1 MKKTLTDTDVCIPAN
16 EPGKTANNPEETA
29 EASGMATETG
39 PADDEVVADGSEA
52 TATCAED
59 APSASIAETDPEA
72 APTAEETPPCTQPSY
87 PPDLE
92 ARLAEAETRG
102 YLRGRNE
109 RIEQLM
115 REPAIFERQRGHP
128 SIPSSQASGEEWQ
141 ADSQPM
147 ILNNPR
153 VSIWDR

>member
-1 MKKTLTDTDVCIPAN
+1 MKKTLTDTDVRIPAN
-16 EPGKTANNPEETA
+16 GPDASFDNPAETA
-29 EASGMATETG
+29 EAAGTAPPAEEV
-39 PADDEVVADGSEA
+39 ADDGADA
-52 TATCAED
+52 TATCAD
-59 APSASIAETDPEA
+59 AEQPAATDTTPRAE
-72 APTAEETPPCTQPSY
+72 PPL

-128 SIPSSQASGEEWQ
+128 SIPSSKASGEEWQ

>member
-1 MKKTLTDTDVCIPAN
+1 MKKTLTDTDVRIPAN
-16 EPGKTANNPEETA
+16 GPDAAIDNPAETA
-29 EASGMATETG
+29 EAAGTAPPAEEV
-39 PADDEVVADGSEA
+39 ADDGADA
-52 TATCAED
+52 TATCAD
-59 APSASIAETDPEA
+59 AEQPAAETGAEPPA
-72 APTAEETPPCTQPSY
+72 ATDTTPRAEPPLPL
-87 PPDLE
+87 DLE

-115 REPAIFERQRGHP
+115 REPAIFERQRGHQ